1 MFRFWLD
8 KGIDGFRCDVVPFLF
23 EREET
28 NCENLVETHFFLK
41 EIRKMMDNY
50 YPECILLAESDQ
62 RVAELISYFGE
73 GDEFHMVFNFPLMSK
88 IFIALAQ
95 GRTESLIDVI
105 NKTMNI
111 PKNCRW
117 ATFLRNHDEL
127 ALDMVEEEERA
138 DMRII
143 LNLGLRSRLASLLD
157 NKHEKIDLLYALLF
171 SIPGNP
177 FMYYGDELG
186 MGDNIY
192 LYDRDG
198 LRIRC
203 NGMAILMQ
211 GFHKRILIN
220 CFYQ

>member
-88 IFIALAQ
+88 DLY
-95 GRTESLIDVI
+95 
-105 NKTMNI
+105 
-111 PKNCRW
+111 
-117 ATFLRNHDEL
+117 
-127 ALDMVEEEERA
+127 
-138 DMRII
+138 RISA
-143 LNLGLRSRLASLLD
+143 GT
-157 NKHEKIDLLYALLF
+157 Y
-171 SIPGNP
+171 
-177 FMYYGDELG
+177 
-186 MGDNIY
+186 
-192 LYDRDG
+192 
-198 LRIRC
+198 RIS
-203 NGMAILMQ
+203 
-211 GFHKRILIN
+211 
-220 CFYQ
+220 Y

>member
-1 MFRFWLD
+1 
-8 KGIDGFRCDVVPFLF
+8 
-23 EREET
+23 
-28 NCENLVETHFFLK
+28 
-41 EIRKMMDNY
+41 
-50 YPECILLAESDQ
+50 
-62 RVAELISYFGE
+62 
-73 GDEFHMVFNFPLMSK
+73 
-88 IFIALAQ
+88 
-95 GRTESLIDVI
+95 
-105 NKTMNI
+105 MNI